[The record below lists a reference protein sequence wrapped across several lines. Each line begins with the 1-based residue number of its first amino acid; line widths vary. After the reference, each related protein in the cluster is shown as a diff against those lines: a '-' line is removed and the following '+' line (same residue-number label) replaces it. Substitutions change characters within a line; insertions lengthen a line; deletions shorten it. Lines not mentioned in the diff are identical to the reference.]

1 MKTIFWSAFG
11 TGKTS
16 DAEATLH
23 AKSTD
28 AAQIAAAAKELAAI
42 KYKIRLNARG
52 KVKAAI
58 VTRANSLGLDVH
70 NLAGIVTWIKKST
83 AEGTD
88 TTDEAADT
96 RRTQLVDLFDK
107 IVYGKDAAA
116 GSKKAMEKE
125 IMKSENLVY
134 APRRPAEQNLRV
146 GCVEALITQQV
157 NQTTARLRDS
167 LKSFAR
173 VDVKHRRTNSMKAS
187 NDGAAEGAAAGVG
200 KRKRDRKRVDVVTVY
215 GNTGETITE
224 TVSECGNNAEVKT
237 EKQQVSPMTSP
248 AGGAS
253 DAKIQDL
260 KRQLAAAEKAAE
272 EKCAKEKAAQ
282 DKVAEEKAAE
292 EKAAAEK
299 EAEEKAAQDKVADEK
314 AADENAAK
322 EKAAA
327 EKVAEEKAAD
337 EKEAE
342 EKAAQDK
349 VAEEKAADA
358 KKQAAEKEAG
368 EENADEDKA
377 ATENSAEK
385 SRQQAPEMIICENNG
400 SGQGGLLMRY
410 EQQGVTDDVDFF
422 QSRTCSALEIK
433 GIHGGR
439 NRLLFKIAG
448 GVQAAIP
455 TFNNG
460 DEVVIEFLGHFD
472 YNDLCLN
479 GSLFT
484 YPIADLKC
492 PGRFDVDTDKIKSYD
507 FDVYDIGKCT
517 AVRKHVEVNANVRRV
532 ADGFQLPTI
541 PSPLYHCM
549 SFAFV
554 AAFLGSF

>member
-1 MKTIFWSAFG
+1 MQEIDETKSFMTVGGNLKASLRAPTGAIQYICEKMNGSDDLDELRRIVKERVSKLATSHAMKHCFEKVVEEKAV
-11 TGKTS
+11 
-16 DAEATLH
+16 AEKETTEEKASSENKG
-23 AKSTD
+23 AEEEEAAADEAEEK
-28 AAQIAAAAKELAAI
+28 AAQD
-42 KYKIRLNARG
+42 
-52 KVKAAI
+52 KV
-58 VTRANSLGLDVH
+58 
-70 NLAGIVTWIKKST
+70 
-83 AEGTD
+83 AE
-88 TTDEAADT
+88 
-96 RRTQLVDLFDK
+96 
-107 IVYGKDAAA
+107 
-116 GSKKAMEKE
+116 
-125 IMKSENLVY
+125 
-134 APRRPAEQNLRV
+134 
-146 GCVEALITQQV
+146 
-157 NQTTARLRDS
+157 
-167 LKSFAR
+167 
-173 VDVKHRRTNSMKAS
+173 
-187 NDGAAEGAAAGVG
+187 
-200 KRKRDRKRVDVVTVY
+200 
-215 GNTGETITE
+215 
-224 TVSECGNNAEVKT
+224 
-237 EKQQVSPMTSP
+237 
-248 AGGAS
+248 
-253 DAKIQDL
+253 
-260 KRQLAAAEKAAE
+260 EKAAE

-282 DKVAEEKAAE
+282 DKVAEEKAAEEKCAE